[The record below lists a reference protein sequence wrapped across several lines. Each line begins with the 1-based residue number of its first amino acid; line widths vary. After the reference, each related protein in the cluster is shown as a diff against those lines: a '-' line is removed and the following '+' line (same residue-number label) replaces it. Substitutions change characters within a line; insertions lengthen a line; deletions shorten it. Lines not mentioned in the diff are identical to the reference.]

1 MKKKVLGTMMAF
13 AVLVGSVMPVSASQL
28 HMDGESADVK
38 LSYDN
43 QSTFCINIPEVSIS
57 IIQMDILLQQTM

>member
-43 QSTFCINIPEVSIS
+43 
-57 IIQMDILLQQTM
+57 